1 MNIKNVAIF
10 FGGDSS
16 ERNISLKSGYSVFR
30 VLLNLNFYV
39 TPIDTKY
46 FNFDFFIRKKIDKVF
61 IALHGGKG
69 EDGSIQGFLDFLNI
83 PYTGNNVFTCSLTI
97 NKYQTKEFLSNYGIN
112 IIPHLLIDKDEFYKN
127 KKIDDSFYLNI
138 LKKFNNKILLKPN
151 SHGSSIGVSFINNL
165 YDFKINLFKKINIF
179 SKILL
184 EKYISGNEY
193 TVGVINGEVLSPIKI
208 IFKNKVF
215 DYNFKYN
222 NSEVFYDFNIDL
234 FIKNRL
240 KDISLKIWNL
250 LFCKGCI
257 RIDYI
262 IDKNNNI
269 WFLEVNS
276 IPGMT
281 KTSLISLA
289 AKFSGIKYS
298 DLIKRILF
306 S

>member
-10 FGGDSS
+10 FGGNSS
-16 ERNISLKSGYSVFR
+16 ERYISLKSGYSIFK
-30 VLLNLNFYV
+30 VLLNFGFCV
-39 TPIDTKY
+39 IPIDTKY
-46 FNFDFFIRKKIDKVF
+46 FNFDFFIKKKIDKVF

-69 EDGSIQGFLDFLNI
+69 EDGSVQGFLDFLNI
-83 PYTGNNVFTCSLTI
+83 PYTGSNVFTCSLTI
-97 NKYQTKEFLSNYGIN
+97 NKYQTKEFLFNSGIN
-112 IIPHLLIDKDEFYKN
+112 IIPHLLIDKNEFYKN
-127 KKIDDSFYLNI
+127 KDIDDFFYLNI
-138 LKKFNNKILLKPN
+138 FKKFNGKILLKPN

-165 YDFKINLFKKINIF
+165 HDFKINLNKKLNIF
-179 SKILL
+179 YKVLL
-184 EKYISGNEY
+184 EKYIHGDEY
-193 TVGVINGEVLSPIKI
+193 TVGIVDGKVLSPIKI
-208 IFKNKVF
+208 VFKNKIF

-222 NSEVFYDFNIDL
+222 NNRVFYDFNIDVV
-234 FIKNRL
+234 IKNKL

-262 IDKNNNI
+262 IDKDNNI

-289 AKFSGIKYS
+289 AKFSGINYS
-298 DLIKRILF
+298 KLIKKILF